1 MNMISLPGLNL
12 ASQPVEPLNVP
23 TSTVTRTQDLPAN
36 TEYRFEVSFSRTL
49 TVKLQSGTAEF
60 FGTELAPSTTYS
72 FQGTK
77 GAIFTWHGCKLD
89 IGGEVESDYVAE
101 ETPMMSIANLHF
113 ALENLRDK
121 SVASGSVEMGPRVLV
136 VGPENSGK
144 TSLVKMMT
152 SYAVKTGRQPMV
164 VNLDP
169 RQGML
174 SVPGSFS
181 AAAFSSIVD
190 IEEGW
195 GSSPISGPSPIPVKL
210 PLVYHYGLKDPEEG
224 KIFKPLVTRMA
235 LAVTSRLEE
244 DKLSKQAGFI
254 IDSSGAISSG
264 KNGVYENIE
273 HIVSE
278 FSVNVLI
285 TLGSE
290 RLYSDLARKFST
302 QNRDPSESV
311 SVIRL
316 DKSGGCVDRSEEYMK
331 ALRHA
336 QIKEYFFGK
345 GGDDTLAP
353 SSQMADFSDL
363 NLFKISEAEVNGNLE
378 FRPGGYEEDSR
389 PIYEKISPSAGI
401 QNALLAITTASP
413 NDKHEVIRDS
423 SIRGYIYVAD
433 VDEAKRKVKLL
444 SPQPGQ
450 TPGNAMVLGSW
461 PEDIPG
467 LVN

>member
-1 MNMISLPGLNL
+1 MISLPGLNL
-12 ASQPVEPLNVP
+12 SSQSAETQNGP
-23 TSTVTRTQDLPAN
+23 TSTATRTQELAAN

-60 FGTELAPSTTYS
+60 FGTELAPSTTYT

-89 IGGEVESDYVAE
+89 IGGEVESDYIAE
-101 ETPMMSIANLHF
+101 ETPMMSCANLHF
-113 ALENLRDK
+113 ALENLRDR
-121 SVASGSVEMGPRVLV
+121 SIASGSVDMGPRVLV

-144 TSLVKMMT
+144 TSLVKTLT
-152 SYAVKTGRQPMV
+152 SYAVKTSRQPMV
-164 VNLDP
+164 INLDP

-181 AAAFSSIVD
+181 AAVYSSIVD

-195 GSSPISGPSPIPVKL
+195 GSSPISGPSPIPVKM

-224 KIFKPLVTRMA
+224 KVFKPLVTRMA

-254 IDSSGAISSG
+254 IDSSGAISQG
-264 KNGVYENIE
+264 RNGVYDNIE

-278 FSVNVLI
+278 FSINVLV

-290 RLYSDLARKFST
+290 RLYSDLSRKFSART
-302 QNRDPSESV
+302 SGDPSETV
-311 SVIRL
+311 FVIRL
-316 DKSGGCVDRSEEYMK
+316 DKSGGCVDRSEEYME

-345 GGDDTLAP
+345 GDETLAP
-353 SSQMADFSDL
+353 SSQMADAADL
-363 NLFKISEAEVNGNLE
+363 NIFRAIEGDVNGGVDEYDMTVERQIFEKVTPSEAM
-378 FRPGGYEEDSR
+378 
-389 PIYEKISPSAGI
+389 
-401 QNALLAITTASP
+401 QNQLLAITTASP
-413 NDKHEVIRDS
+413 NDPQAVIRDS

-433 VDEAKRKVKLL
+433 VDEAKKKVKLL
-444 SPQPGQ
+444 SPLPGA
-450 TPGNAMVLGSW
+450 TPGNAMILGKW
-461 PEDIPG
+461 PETVEG